1 MNNKYCLLSCAVVV
15 VVDQE
20 VGEDRDGDDD
30 HCGIYYTHT
39 HTYLI
44 VYMSF
49 TLRGSICFV

>member
-1 MNNKYCLLSCAVVV
+1 MNNKYCLLSCVVV
-15 VVDQE
+15 EQE

-39 HTYLI
+39 HTHAYLI